1 MSVAHFLPGCA
12 AAFVLKLTTSMDDL
26 IWFSPFLTFCK
37 TDSAKYKC
45 GFIYLLISMYVTVAS
60 YALAEGSEY
69 GLDAL
74 LRYFIEDYDGLG
86 FWNSSRILS
95 CVASIFIGS
104 YALKEYVEWKEDED
118 NDFSFFCGESKEH
131 SRNEGEDLS
140 SCVDNGEESD
150 TDPEDLVK
158 KDFSNEGTPLVR
170 KKTVESDGSGLLS
183 KESRRLFVVA
193 FCGSL
198 DDTAMFAA
206 VLMGKG
212 LMWSELLVGSIFASS
227 IVFFLCMQIASYRPF
242 ADFISNLPI
251 WTLFTFLSLYILIQ
265 GLV

>member
-1 MSVAHFLPGCA
+1 
-12 AAFVLKLTTSMDDL
+12 L

-45 GFIYLLISMYVTVAS
+45 GFIYLLISMYVTVAA

-95 CVASIFIGS
+95 CVASIFVGS
-104 YALKEYVEWKEDED
+104 YALREYVEWKEDED
-118 NDFSFFCGESKEH
+118 NDFSFCCGESKEH
-131 SRNEGEDLS
+131 SRNEADDLS
-140 SCVDNGEESD
+140 ISSGSNTESD

-170 KKTVESDGSGLLS
+170 REPVESDVFRKKAVESDGSGLLS
-183 KESRRLFVVA
+183 KESRRIFVAA

-206 VLMGKG
+206 ILMRKG

-227 IVFFLCMQIASYRPF
+227 IVFFLCLQIASYKPF
-242 ADFISNLPI
+242 ADFISNVPI